1 MSRENPK
8 KIEIWLHKFVSFMEE
23 HEALKTQESM
33 ANYYTYIGG
42 TNTMLKDWLENFE
55 YDGVLYDT
63 HMCKYN
69 GDEDVFN
76 VFATPYKLKNEI
88 KEEQIERMNN
98 AECPVCGYIDYNC
111 WENQCPDEDYRCPQ
125 CKSNLLLEHRFDL
138 RYREEDSILWQR
150 TTLKKIHKPKKIK
163 VVKDMAEVQI

>member
-23 HEALKTQESM
+23 HEALKTQESI
-33 ANYYTYIGG
+33 ANYYNHIG
-42 TNTMLKDWLENFE
+42 TTTTMLKDWLDNFE

-76 VFATPYKLKNEI
+76 VFATPYKLKDEI
-88 KEEQIERMNN
+88 KEEQIEHMNN
-98 AECPVCGYIDYNC
+98 AT
-111 WENQCPDEDYRCPQ
+111 
-125 CKSNLLLEHRFDL
+125 SNSF
-138 RYREEDSILWQR
+138 
-150 TTLKKIHKPKKIK
+150 
-163 VVKDMAEVQI
+163 VVPFTASSVSSCSP